1 MTSALQKPLLLVNA
15 RIVNEGRIFDADV
28 RIEGER
34 IALIGPQLSADGA
47 EVVDLA
53 GCFLLPGL
61 IDDQVHFRD
70 PGMPHKATIA
80 TESRAALAGG
90 VTSFFDMPN
99 TSPATVDLDQLR
111 AKRGIAGETS
121 HANWAFY
128 LGATNTNIEE
138 VRRVGPELACGVK
151 VFMGA
156 STGNMLVDDP
166 DTLDRI
172 FADAPVPVAVHC
184 EDTPMILEAERRFR
198 ERYGDDVP
206 ITAHPEIRS
215 AEACFKSS
223 SMAVDLARRHGTQL
237 HVLHLTTERELA
249 LFSPGAVEDKNITV
263 EACVHHL
270 WFDQTDYPA
279 LGTRI
284 KCNPAIKRP
293 EDRAALLEAVRNGTI
308 DVIATDHAPHTLEE
322 KARPYFEAPAGLPL
336 VQHLLPALLELHSQ
350 GEFTL
355 ELIVEK
361 TAHNPAR
368 RFRVIDRGFIR
379 EGYFADLVAVNPD
392 ARTQVSDDNV
402 LYRCG
407 WSPFAGQT
415 FRGAVQMTILNGQP
429 VYRDGQIVGA
439 PRGQAL
445 QFGRCR

>member
-1 MTSALQKPLLLVNA
+1 MTSAPQRPLLLVNA

-34 IALIGPQLSADGA
+34 IALIGPQLSANGA

-53 GCFLLPGL
+53 GSFLLPGL

-99 TSPATVDLDQLR
+99 TSPATVDLAQLR

-237 HVLHLTTERELA
+237 HVLHLTTERELV

-368 RFRVIDRGFIR
+368 RFRAIDRGFIR
-379 EGYFADLVAVNPD
+379 EGYFADLVAVNLEGQ
-392 ARTQVSDDNV
+392 TQVSDQNV